1 MRSAERLS
9 QALAAVA
16 AAALLTG
23 CGSVTFMSRGAAQD
37 ASAAAPA
44 QGASA
49 AASAPKAAA
58 SVFAGP
64 APASTGPIAPA
75 TQRAYDD
82 ALALLRAG
90 HVADAEKGLRALV
103 QSNPELAGPHA
114 NLGVI
119 ARNAGRL
126 PEAVGELEKA
136 TTLAPGHAVAWDQLG
151 VTYRQAG
158 EFTKARDAYEHAL
171 AINPDYATAVL
182 NLGVLEDL
190 YLAEPAKALELYT
203 RYLALVPGG
212 DPVVTKWQADV
223 RRRVPGAAAPAAA
236 AASAMPAS
244 AMPAPASAPAPAPAP
259 SPAPAP
265 AAKPAAKPAKA
276 SKEKMS

>member
-1 MRSAERLS
+1 MRSAERLCL
-9 QALAAVA
+9 ALSAVT
-16 AAALLTG
+16 AAALLAG
-23 CGSVTFMSRGAAQD
+23 CSSVTFMSRGAAQD

-44 QGASA
+44 QAASA
-49 AASAPKAAA
+49 AASVPKAAA
-58 SVFAGP
+58 SAAATP

-82 ALALLRAG
+82 ALALMRAG
-90 HVADAEKGLRALV
+90 HVADAEKGFRALA

-151 VTYRQAG
+151 LAYRQAG

-171 AINPDYATAVL
+171 AIDPGYGTAVL

-212 DPVVTKWQADV
+212 DPVVAKWQADV
-223 RRRVPGAAAPAAA
+223 RRRVPGAAAPAPAASAASAA
-236 AASAMPAS
+236 AAT
-244 AMPAPASAPAPAPAP
+244 
-259 SPAPAP
+259 APAP
-265 AAKPAAKPAKA
+265 AAASAPAQAKL
-276 SKEKMS
+276 SKEKKS